1 MRFCLLLVLLCAGTA
16 QAQRGLYF
24 GFGVSYATFSGL
36 SPNNPQPSLQV
47 GGPVSGTELRGTLES
62 LLLACNLGVD
72 VLYTLT
78 EETTDYRIYAGGPN
92 TRLYLYF
99 PNGFDLRAV
108 VGGEYFFA
116 REDGS
121 APLGVF
127 GEVQTQSKRSSDGV
141 PHRRGPRRNQPAPL
155 NSATRE
161 DASFTFISR
170 HHLLTPDRL
179 VGSHGS

>member
-1 MRFCLLLVLLCAGTA
+1 MGRYLLIGFLLWLGTA
-16 QAQRGLYF
+16 QAQRGPYF

-36 SPNNPQPSLQV
+36 SPNNSQPSFQI

-62 LLLACNLGVD
+62 LVMVGNLGLD

-78 EETTDYRIYAGGPN
+78 DDTADRRIYAGGGLN

-116 REDGS
+116 RGDGS

-127 GEVQTQSKRSSDGV
+127 GEVQT
-141 PHRRGPRRNQPAPL
+141 
-155 NSATRE
+155 
-161 DASFTFISR
+161 
-170 HHLLTPDRL
+170 
-179 VGSHGS
+179 